1 MSSVAETWHNFAI
14 SPFLVT
20 ISDEVLDDLR
30 SRIRATR
37 WPDPAPGDPWSQG
50 TDLAFLRDLLA
61 YWADGFDWPAQ
72 QRALNVFAHF
82 TADLGDAAG
91 ATVHFVHERARSGA
105 GFPLV
110 LTHGWPSTFAEMLPL
125 VPLLTDPGAYGI
137 PGPGFDVVIPSLPGY
152 GFSPRPARTGVD
164 YRFVAD
170 RWHRLMRGLGYE
182 RFGAT
187 GTDFGAGVAAYLGRH
202 YPESVVGIHL
212 STLELSPVLDERS
225 HPLSDEEQAFV
236 VQRDQWDAVE
246 RGYSAIQST
255 KPQTVGYGLNDSP
268 AGLAAWLVEK
278 WRSWSDS
285 GGELDRAVPRD
296 TLLTMLTV
304 YWATQTITSSMRDY
318 YDTRWSSDRLRPGE
332 RIDVPAG
339 FAVFSHEYVQEG
351 KPVRAYAERLF
362 DVRRWT
368 EMPRGGHFAA
378 VEAPDLLARDIAAFF
393 NSVLGRS
400 SGRTAA
406 GG

>member
-1 MSSVAETWHNFAI
+1 MSTGMETWHGFAI

-37 WPDPAPGDPWSQG
+37 WPEPAPGDPWSQG
-50 TDLAFLRDLLA
+50 TDLAFLRDLLT
-61 YWADGFDWPAQ
+61 YWAEDFDWPAQ
-72 QRALNVFAHF
+72 ERALNVFAHF
-82 TADLGDAAG
+82 TADLGDT
-91 ATVHFVHERARSGA
+91 TVHLVHERARSGA

-110 LTHGWPSTFAEMLPL
+110 LTHGWPSSFVEMLPL

-164 YRFVAD
+164 YRYVAD
-170 RWHRLMRGLGYE
+170 LWHRLMRGLGYE

-187 GTDFGAGVAAYLGRH
+187 GTDFGAGVATYLARH
-202 YPESVVGIHL
+202 HPESVAGIHL
-212 STLELSPVLDERS
+212 STLELAPVLDDRS
-225 HPLSDEEQAFV
+225 DPLSDEERAFL
-236 VQRDQWDAVE
+236 VQRQEWDDVE

-318 YDTRWSSDRLRPGE
+318 YDNRWSTDRLRPGE
-332 RIDVPAG
+332 RIGVPAG
-339 FAVFSHEYVQEG
+339 FAVFPHEHVPEG
-351 KPVRAYAERLF
+351 TPVRAYAERLY

-368 EMPRGGHFAA
+368 DMPRGGHFAA
-378 VEAPDLLARDIAAFF
+378 VEEPDLLAPEIAAFF
-393 NSVLGRS
+393 AGVLGP
-400 SGRTAA
+400 
-406 GG
+406 

>member
-1 MSSVAETWHNFAI
+1 MSIVAETWHNFAI

-37 WPDPAPGDPWSQG
+37 WPDPAPGEPWSQG
-50 TDLAFLRDLLA
+50 TDLVFLRDLLA

-268 AGLAAWLVEK
+268 AGLAAWILEK
-278 WRSWSDS
+278 WRSWTDS
-285 GGELDRAVPRD
+285 HGDLDARFSRD
-296 TLLTMLTV
+296 FLLTVLTI
-304 YWATQTITSSMRDY
+304 YWVTGSVTSSMRDY
-318 YDTRWSSDRLRPGE
+318 YDNRWTPTTIGPTDHV
-332 RIDVPAG
+332 DVPTAM
-339 FAVFSHEYVQEG
+339 AVFATEFVPEG
-351 KPVRAYAERLF
+351 VPPREWVERLYR
-362 DVRRWT
+362 VVRWT
-368 EMPRGGHFAA
+368 PMPAGGHFAPA
-378 VEAPDLLARDIAAFF
+378 EEPERVARDIVEFF
-393 NSVLGRS
+393 ATLDV
-400 SGRTAA
+400 
-406 GG
+406 

>member
-1 MSSVAETWHNFAI
+1 MSTAAETWHDFAI
-14 SPFLVT
+14 SPFVVT
-20 ISDEVLDDLR
+20 ISDEVIDDLR

-37 WPDPAPGDPWSQG
+37 WPDPAPGSPWSQG

-82 TADLGDAAG
+82 TAELGDT
-91 ATVHFVHERARSGA
+91 TVHLVHEQARSGA

-110 LTHGWPSTFAEMLPL
+110 LTHGWPSTFLEMLPL

-170 RWHRLMRGLGYE
+170 RWHRLMRGLGYD

-202 YPESVVGIHL
+202 HPESVAGIHL
-212 STLELSPVLDERS
+212 STLELSPVLDQHA
-225 HPLSDEEQAFV
+225 HPLSDEERAFV
-236 VQRDQWDAVE
+236 VQREQWDAVE

-278 WRSWSDS
+278 
-285 GGELDRAVPRD
+285 
-296 TLLTMLTV
+296 
-304 YWATQTITSSMRDY
+304 
-318 YDTRWSSDRLRPGE
+318 
-332 RIDVPAG
+332 
-339 FAVFSHEYVQEG
+339 
-351 KPVRAYAERLF
+351 
-362 DVRRWT
+362 
-368 EMPRGGHFAA
+368 
-378 VEAPDLLARDIAAFF
+378 
-393 NSVLGRS
+393 
-400 SGRTAA
+400 
-406 GG
+406 